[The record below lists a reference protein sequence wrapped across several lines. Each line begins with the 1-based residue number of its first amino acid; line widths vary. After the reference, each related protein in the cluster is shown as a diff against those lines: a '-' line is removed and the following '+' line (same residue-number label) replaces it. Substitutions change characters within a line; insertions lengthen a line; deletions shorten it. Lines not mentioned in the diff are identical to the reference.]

1 MEEKKKI
8 RVGTD
13 EPILRKL
20 KSELPKQLAP
30 FNKLRG
36 VLKSAMQTD
45 KINSDYKIAYREFCD
60 QLLDGFPADC
70 SLNFCS
76 QAKGRHDEFK
86 RSVDLYEQCKELDQ
100 EYIRYLRL
108 EDGNYIFD
116 TDIDKYLESLSELTI
131 EGNTAIKLYSKVC
144 ELLNV
149 FIFLDTL
156 ADNRVLKQPADLQKA
171 SGLVYHAPDMTLK
184 PNHISIQAVADQ
196 LDNGRLNDEEQKAY
210 KELLNEA

>member
-20 KSELPKQLAP
+20 KSELPKQLAL

-36 VLKSAMQTD
+36 VIKSAMQTD

-76 QAKGRHDEFK
+76 QAKGKHDEFK
-86 RSVDLYEQCKELDQ
+86 RSVELYEECKELDQ

-108 EDGNYIFD
+108 KDNNYIFD

-131 EGNTAIKLYSKVC
+131 EGNTAIKLYNKVC
-144 ELLNV
+144 ELINV

-156 ADNRVLKQPADLQKA
+156 SENKVIQFPADLQKA
-171 SGLVYHAPDMTLK
+171 SGLVFHAPDMTLK

-196 LDNGRLNDEEQKAY
+196 LDNGTLNDDEQKAY
-210 KELLNEA
+210 KELINEA

>member
-1 MEEKKKI
+1 MSKKLRI
-8 RVGTD
+8 RVGID

-45 KINSDYKIAYREFCD
+45 KINGDYKIVYREFCD

-76 QAKGRHDEFK
+76 QAKGKHDEFK

-100 EYIRYLRL
+100 EYIKYLRL
-108 EDGNYIFD
+108 KDGNYIFD

-131 EGNTAIKLYSKVC
+131 EGNTAIKLWNKVC

-149 FIFLDTL
+149 FMFLDAL
-156 ADNRVLKQPADLQKA
+156 SENKVIQSPADLQKA
-171 SGLVYHAPDMTLK
+171 SGLVYHAADMTLK

-210 KELLNEA
+210 KELINEA

>member
-1 MEEKKKI
+1 MSKKLRI
-8 RVGTD
+8 RVGID

-45 KINSDYKIAYREFCD
+45 KINGDYKIAYREFCD

-76 QAKGRHDEFK
+76 QAKGKHDEFK

-100 EYIRYLRL
+100 EYIKYLRL
-108 EDGNYIFD
+108 KDGNYIFD

-184 PNHISIQAVADQ
+184 PNHVNIQAVANL
-196 LDNGRLNDEEQKAY
+196 LDNGTLNDEEQKAY
-210 KELLNEA
+210 KELINEA

>member
-1 MEEKKKI
+1 MSKKLRI
-8 RVGTD
+8 RVGID

-45 KINSDYKIAYREFCD
+45 KINGDYKIAYREFCD

-76 QAKGRHDEFK
+76 QAKGKHDEFK

-108 EDGNYIFD
+108 KDGNYIFD

-131 EGNTAIKLYSKVC
+131 EGNTAIKLWNKVC

-149 FIFLDTL
+149 FMFLDAL
-156 ADNRVLKQPADLQKA
+156 SENKVIQSPADLQKA
-171 SGLVYHAPDMTLK
+171 SGLVWHAADMTLK

-210 KELLNEA
+210 KELINEA